1 MNIDLNNFKSCYN
14 PLLFLDDLKNTSPY
28 ISQQPEDSLVNK
40 MLYRSHF
47 DATEKI
53 KMIKTLIEN
62 ILESRQFSGSFFNNS
77 SSYCRLPDK
86 SILTT

>member
-40 MLYRSHF
+40 MC
-47 DATEKI
+47 
-53 KMIKTLIEN
+53 IE
-62 ILESRQFSGSFFNNS
+62 EV
-77 SSYCRLPDK
+77 
-86 SILTT
+86 ILTQLKRVKWLKPW